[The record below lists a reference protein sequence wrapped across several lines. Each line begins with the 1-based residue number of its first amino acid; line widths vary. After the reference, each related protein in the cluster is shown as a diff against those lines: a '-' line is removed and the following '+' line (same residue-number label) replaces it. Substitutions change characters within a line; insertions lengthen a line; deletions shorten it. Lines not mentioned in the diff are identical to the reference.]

1 MKPPSPYRVTDYFD
15 SWGNLC
21 KALNP
26 RLALTRERETEIG
39 SDLAHPDATL
49 QNSRIPG
56 ASCYAALRSQSV
68 GIFSIVIKI
77 DDSVHKARFTDGNKI
92 QASLLDASPEIALC
106 SCLQTPTPFQIMC
119 SGLWSVYFSLKG
131 CVKLSPN
138 HSDIVTQ
145 SPLVVFFCRGSSA
158 S

>member
-1 MKPPSPYRVTDYFD
+1 MEGVLRYAKLLTLTRQRLTDYFD

-26 RLALTRERETEIG
+26 RLALTRERERETKIG

-56 ASCYAALRSQSV
+56 ASCYAASRSQSV

-106 SCLQTPTPFQIMC
+106 A
-119 SGLWSVYFSLKG
+119 
-131 CVKLSPN
+131 CVPGGRHQPK
-138 HSDIVTQ
+138 
-145 SPLVVFFCRGSSA
+145 
-158 S
+158 